1 MSKKKLP
8 DSMTLKQEPPMSS
21 PLKPNETADQDVQR
35 ILRWLGDPAKVRS
48 KLVKRKEIVPSG
60 EFAEALGVSREVLNK
75 EVAAHRLFA
84 MELGD
89 ETYYPA
95 FYLQQDTDRKKFERV
110 CKALGGISGW
120 SKWDFF
126 TRPKGSLGDKTP
138 LQSLKDKDSLETVV
152 TSALGFAER

>member
-1 MSKKKLP
+1 MNMP
-8 DSMTLKQEPPMSS
+8 R
-21 PLKPNETADQDVQR
+21 KPSVDVQR
-35 ILRWLGDPAKVRS
+35 ILRWVGDPAKVRS
-48 KLVKRKEIVPSG
+48 KLVQRKEILPAD
-60 EFAEALGVSREVLNK
+60 EFAEAMEVSREVLNK

-95 FYLQQDTDRKKFERV
+95 FYLRRDIDRKKLERV
-110 CKALGGISGW
+110 CRAMGDISGW

-126 TRPKGSLGDKTP
+126 TRPKGSLGDKAP
-138 LQSLKDKDSLETVV
+138 LQALKDKDSLEAVI

>member
-1 MSKKKLP
+1 MP
-8 DSMTLKQEPPMSS
+8 R
-21 PLKPNETADQDVQR
+21 KPSVQDMQR

-48 KLVKRKEIVPSG
+48 KLVQRKEILPSG
-60 EFAEALGVSREVLNK
+60 EFVEALGVSREVLNN

-95 FYLQQDTDRKKFERV
+95 FYLQLDTDRKKFERV

-120 SKWDFF
+120 SKLDFF

-138 LQSLKDKDSLETVV
+138 LQALKDKDSLEAVV
-152 TSALGFAER
+152 TSAIGFAER

>member
-1 MSKKKLP
+1 MNMP
-8 DSMTLKQEPPMSS
+8 R
-21 PLKPNETADQDVQR
+21 KPSVKHQDVQR
-35 ILRWLGDPAKVRS
+35 ILRWVGDPAKVRS
-48 KLVKRKEIVPSG
+48 KLVKRREILPAD
-60 EFAEALGVSREVLNK
+60 EFAEVMEVSREVLNK

-95 FYLQQDTDRKKFERV
+95 FYLQLNTDRKKFERV

-138 LQSLKDKDSLETVV
+138 LQALKDKDCWRLLSRRQLGSQS
-152 TSALGFAER
+152 SAYV

>member
-1 MSKKKLP
+1 MP
-8 DSMTLKQEPPMSS
+8 R
-21 PLKPNETADQDVQR
+21 KPSVQDMQR

-48 KLVKRKEIVPSG
+48 KLVKRKDVLPSG

-75 EVAAHRLFA
+75 EVAAHRVFA

-138 LQSLKDKDSLETVV
+138 LQALKDNDSLAAVV

>member
-1 MSKKKLP
+1 MP
-8 DSMTLKQEPPMSS
+8 R
-21 PLKPNETADQDVQR
+21 KPSVQDMQR

-48 KLVKRKEIVPSG
+48 KLVKRKDVLPSG

-75 EVAAHRLFA
+75 EVAAHRVFA

-95 FYLQQDTDRKKFERV
+95 FYLQLDTDRKKFERV

-138 LQSLKDKDSLETVV
+138 LQALKDKDSLAAVV
-152 TSALGFAER
+152 TSAIGFAEQR

>member
-1 MSKKKLP
+1 
-8 DSMTLKQEPPMSS
+8 MSS
-21 PLKPNETADQDVQR
+21 PLKPNETADPDVQR
-35 ILRWLGDPAKVRS
+35 ILRWVGDPAKVRI
-48 KLVKRKEIVPSG
+48 KLVKRKEILPAD
-60 EFAEALGVSREVLNK
+60 EFAEAMGVSREVLNK

-84 MELGD
+84 MKVGD

-95 FYLQQDTDRKKFERV
+95 FWLQQDADRKKYERV
-110 CKALGGISGW
+110 CKALGGMISGW

-138 LQSLKDKDSLETVV
+138 LQALKDKDSLETVV

>member
-1 MSKKKLP
+1 M
-8 DSMTLKQEPPMSS
+8 
-21 PLKPNETADQDVQR
+21 QR

-48 KLVKRKEIVPSG
+48 KLVKRKDVLPSG

-75 EVAAHRLFA
+75 EVAAHRVFA

-95 FYLQQDTDRKKFERV
+95 FYLQLDTDRKKFERV
-110 CKALGGISGW
+110 CKILGSTSGW

-138 LQSLKDKDSLETVV
+138 LEALKNPGMFEAVL
-152 TSALGFAER
+152 SAAYGYAER

>member
-1 MSKKKLP
+1 MP
-8 DSMTLKQEPPMSS
+8 R
-21 PLKPNETADQDVQR
+21 KPSVKHQDVQC

-48 KLVKRKEIVPSG
+48 KLVQRKEILPAD
-60 EFAEALGVSREVLNK
+60 EFAEAMEVSREVLNK
-75 EVAAHRLFA
+75 EVAAHRLFE

-95 FYLQQDTDRKKFERV
+95 FYLQRDIDRKKLARV
-110 CKALGGISGW
+110 CRALGDISGW

-138 LQSLKDKDSLETVV
+138 LQALKDKDSLEAVI